1 MKILIIDDEPKI
13 RNGLSNLL
21 TRREGWEVA
30 GAYENAA
37 DALKYLA
44 VNQVDVMITDIKMPE
59 ISGLE
64 LIARIRER
72 DKKTAIIILSG
83 YSNFQFAQ
91 RAIELGVSRYLT
103 KPTNPRE
110 LICVLEETE
119 KKLGGKQEKEEDSGK
134 IPNLF
139 VQKAADYIKLNYS
152 EKISIKEIADQLYLS
167 PNYLSELFKKH
178 TGKTISEYLTEYRL
192 EKACQLLDH
201 AEYRVGDVSGMV
213 GIHDGRYF
221 SNMFKKKIWDDADGI
236 SEPLICKKRG
246 SVSVRRGVFPLIH

>member
-134 IPNLF
+134 ISNLF

-221 SNMFKKKIWDDADGI
+221 SNMFKKKYGMTPT
-236 SEPLICKKRG
+236 EYRN
-246 SVSVRRGVFPLIH
+246 R

>member
-110 LICVLEETE
+110 LICGLEETE

-178 TGKTISEYLTEYRL
+178 TGKTISEYLTDYRL

-221 SNMFKKKIWDDADGI
+221 SNMFKKKYGMTPT
-236 SEPLICKKRG
+236 EYRN
-246 SVSVRRGVFPLIH
+246 R

>member
-21 TRREGWEVA
+21 TRREGWEIA

-221 SNMFKKKIWDDADGI
+221 SNMFKKKYGMTPT
-236 SEPLICKKRG
+236 EYRN
-246 SVSVRRGVFPLIH
+246 R

>member
-119 KKLGGKQEKEEDSGK
+119 KKLGGKQEKEVDSGK

-178 TGKTISEYLTEYRL
+178 TGKTISEYLTDYRL

-221 SNMFKKKIWDDADGI
+221 SNIFKKKYGMTPT
-236 SEPLICKKRG
+236 EYRN
-246 SVSVRRGVFPLIH
+246 R

>member
-178 TGKTISEYLTEYRL
+178 TGK
-192 EKACQLLDH
+192 ACQLLDH

-221 SNMFKKKIWDDADGI
+221 SNMFKKKYGMTPT
-236 SEPLICKKRG
+236 EYRN
-246 SVSVRRGVFPLIH
+246 R

>member
-119 KKLGGKQEKEEDSGK
+119 KKLGGKQEKDEDSGK

-178 TGKTISEYLTEYRL
+178 TGKTISEYLTDYRL

-221 SNMFKKKIWDDADGI
+221 SNMFKKKYGMTPT
-236 SEPLICKKRG
+236 EYRN
-246 SVSVRRGVFPLIH
+246 R

>member
-139 VQKAADYIKLNYS
+139 VQQAADYIKLNYS

-221 SNMFKKKIWDDADGI
+221 SNMFKKKYGMTPT
-236 SEPLICKKRG
+236 EYRN
-246 SVSVRRGVFPLIH
+246 R

>member
-139 VQKAADYIKLNYS
+139 VQKAADYIKLNYY

-221 SNMFKKKIWDDADGI
+221 SNMFKKKYGMTPT
-236 SEPLICKKRG
+236 EYRN
-246 SVSVRRGVFPLIH
+246 R

>member
-167 PNYLSELFKKH
+167 PNYLSELVKKQ

-221 SNMFKKKIWDDADGI
+221 SNMFKKKYGMTPT
-236 SEPLICKKRG
+236 EYRN
-246 SVSVRRGVFPLIH
+246 R

>member
-119 KKLGGKQEKEEDSGK
+119 KKLGGKQEKEKDSGK

-178 TGKTISEYLTEYRL
+178 TGKTIFEYLTDYRL

-221 SNMFKKKIWDDADGI
+221 SNMFKKKYGMTPT
-236 SEPLICKKRG
+236 EYRN
-246 SVSVRRGVFPLIH
+246 R

>member
-221 SNMFKKKIWDDADGI
+221 SNMFKKK
-236 SEPLICKKRG
+236 
-246 SVSVRRGVFPLIH
+246 

>member
-37 DALKYLA
+37 DALTYLA

-221 SNMFKKKIWDDADGI
+221 SNMFKKKYGMTPT
-236 SEPLICKKRG
+236 EYRN
-246 SVSVRRGVFPLIH
+246 R

>member
-221 SNMFKKKIWDDADGI
+221 SINERFYF
-236 SEPLICKKRG
+236 S
-246 SVSVRRGVFPLIH
+246 F

>member
-13 RNGLSNLL
+13 RNGLSNLF

-221 SNMFKKKIWDDADGI
+221 SNMFKKKYGMTPT
-236 SEPLICKKRG
+236 EYRN
-246 SVSVRRGVFPLIH
+246 R

>member
-72 DKKTAIIILSG
+72 DKKTVIIILSG

-221 SNMFKKKIWDDADGI
+221 SNMFKKKYGMTPT
-236 SEPLICKKRG
+236 EYRN
-246 SVSVRRGVFPLIH
+246 R

>member
-119 KKLGGKQEKEEDSGK
+119 KKLGGKQEKEEDSEK

-221 SNMFKKKIWDDADGI
+221 SNMFKKKYGMTPT
-236 SEPLICKKRG
+236 EYRN
-246 SVSVRRGVFPLIH
+246 R

>member
-72 DKKTAIIILSG
+72 DKKNAIIILSG

-110 LICVLEETE
+110 LLCVLEETE

-221 SNMFKKKIWDDADGI
+221 SNMFKKKYGMTPT
-236 SEPLICKKRG
+236 EYRN
-246 SVSVRRGVFPLIH
+246 R

>member
-201 AEYRVGDVSGMV
+201 AE
-213 GIHDGRYF
+213 RYF
-221 SNMFKKKIWDDADGI
+221 SNMFKKKYGMTPT
-236 SEPLICKKRG
+236 EYRN
-246 SVSVRRGVFPLIH
+246 R

>member
-167 PNYLSELFKKH
+167 PNYLREVFKKH

-221 SNMFKKKIWDDADGI
+221 SNMFKKKYGMTPT
-236 SEPLICKKRG
+236 EYRN
-246 SVSVRRGVFPLIH
+246 R

>member
-119 KKLGGKQEKEEDSGK
+119 KKLGGKQENEEDSGK

-221 SNMFKKKIWDDADGI
+221 SNMFKKKYGMTPT
-236 SEPLICKKRG
+236 EYRN
-246 SVSVRRGVFPLIH
+246 R

>member
-167 PNYLSELFKKH
+167 TNYLSELFKKH

-221 SNMFKKKIWDDADGI
+221 SNMFKKKYGMTPT
-236 SEPLICKKRG
+236 EYRN
-246 SVSVRRGVFPLIH
+246 R

>member
-221 SNMFKKKIWDDADGI
+221 SNMFKKKYGMTPRRYRI
-236 SEPLICKKRG
+236 SE
-246 SVSVRRGVFPLIH
+246 

>member
-178 TGKTISEYLTEYRL
+178 TGKTISEYLTEYSM

-221 SNMFKKKIWDDADGI
+221 SNMFKKKYGMTPT
-236 SEPLICKKRG
+236 EYRN
-246 SVSVRRGVFPLIH
+246 R

>member
-91 RAIELGVSRYLT
+91 RAIELGVNRYLT

-119 KKLGGKQEKEEDSGK
+119 KKLGGKQEKEVDSGK

-178 TGKTISEYLTEYRL
+178 TGKTISEYLTDYRL

-221 SNMFKKKIWDDADGI
+221 SNIFKKKYGMTPT
-236 SEPLICKKRG
+236 EYRN
-246 SVSVRRGVFPLIH
+246 R

>member
-110 LICVLEETE
+110 LICILEETE

-221 SNMFKKKIWDDADGI
+221 SNMFKKKYGMTPT
-236 SEPLICKKRG
+236 EYRN
-246 SVSVRRGVFPLIH
+246 R

>member
-110 LICVLEETE
+110 LICILEETE

-221 SNMFKKKIWDDADGI
+221 SNMFKKKYGI
-236 SEPLICKKRG
+236 TPANFIRSLEK
-246 SVSVRRGVFPLIH
+246 F

>member
-221 SNMFKKKIWDDADGI
+221 SNMFKKKYGI
-236 SEPLICKKRG
+236 APSEYRN
-246 SVSVRRGVFPLIH
+246 R

>member
-30 GAYENAA
+30 GAYENVA

-221 SNMFKKKIWDDADGI
+221 SNMFKKKYGMTPT
-236 SEPLICKKRG
+236 EYRN
-246 SVSVRRGVFPLIH
+246 R

>member
-1 MKILIIDDEPKI
+1 MKILIIDDEPKV

-119 KKLGGKQEKEEDSGK
+119 KKLGGKQEKEKDSGK

-178 TGKTISEYLTEYRL
+178 TGKTISEYLTDYRL

-221 SNMFKKKIWDDADGI
+221 SNMFKKKYGMTPT
-236 SEPLICKKRG
+236 EYRN
-246 SVSVRRGVFPLIH
+246 R

>member
-152 EKISIKEIADQLYLS
+152 EKISILKNIRERPF
-167 PNYLSELFKKH
+167 PN
-178 TGKTISEYLTEYRL
+178 I
-192 EKACQLLDH
+192 
-201 AEYRVGDVSGMV
+201 
-213 GIHDGRYF
+213 
-221 SNMFKKKIWDDADGI
+221 
-236 SEPLICKKRG
+236 
-246 SVSVRRGVFPLIH
+246 

>member
-91 RAIELGVSRYLT
+91 RAIELGVKTDKSEGTDMRSGRDGKKAGRKTRKRGRFRKDPKSVCT
-103 KPTNPRE
+103 KGGRLHKAE
-110 LICVLEETE
+110 LFR
-119 KKLGGKQEKEEDSGK
+119 KNFNQRNSGSAL
-134 IPNLF
+134 PLP
-139 VQKAADYIKLNYS
+139 
-152 EKISIKEIADQLYLS
+152 E
-167 PNYLSELFKKH
+167 LSE
-178 TGKTISEYLTEYRL
+178 R
-192 EKACQLLDH
+192 A
-201 AEYRVGDVSGMV
+201 V
-213 GIHDGRYF
+213 
-221 SNMFKKKIWDDADGI
+221 
-236 SEPLICKKRG
+236 
-246 SVSVRRGVFPLIH
+246 

>member
-44 VNQVDVMITDIKMPE
+44 VNHVDVMITDIKMPE

-221 SNMFKKKIWDDADGI
+221 SNMFKKKYGMTPT
-236 SEPLICKKRG
+236 EYRN
-246 SVSVRRGVFPLIH
+246 R

>member
-139 VQKAADYIKLNYS
+139 EQKAADYIKLNYS

-178 TGKTISEYLTEYRL
+178 TGKTISEYLTDYRL

-221 SNMFKKKIWDDADGI
+221 SNMFKKKYGMTPT
-236 SEPLICKKRG
+236 EYRN
-246 SVSVRRGVFPLIH
+246 R

>member
-44 VNQVDVMITDIKMPE
+44 VNQVDVIITDIKMPE

-91 RAIELGVSRYLT
+91 RAIELGVRRYLT

-119 KKLGGKQEKEEDSGK
+119 KKLGGKQEKEEDSEK

-221 SNMFKKKIWDDADGI
+221 SNMFKKKYGMTPT
-236 SEPLICKKRG
+236 EYRN
-246 SVSVRRGVFPLIH
+246 R

>member
-21 TRREGWEVA
+21 ARREGWEVA

-119 KKLGGKQEKEEDSGK
+119 KKLGGKQEKEKDSGK

-178 TGKTISEYLTEYRL
+178 TGKTISEYLTDYRL

-221 SNMFKKKIWDDADGI
+221 SNMFKKKYGMTPT
-236 SEPLICKKRG
+236 EYRN
-246 SVSVRRGVFPLIH
+246 R

>member
-192 EKACQLLDH
+192 EKACQLLDY

-221 SNMFKKKIWDDADGI
+221 SNMFKKKYGMTPT
-236 SEPLICKKRG
+236 EYRN
-246 SVSVRRGVFPLIH
+246 R

>member
-221 SNMFKKKIWDDADGI
+221 SNMFKKKYVMTPT
-236 SEPLICKKRG
+236 EYRN
-246 SVSVRRGVFPLIH
+246 R